1 MFLFSESKPEIVIIL
16 LADDIGIIRGVGSIG
31 GEIINSFCILFNLI
45 YSSNW
50 ISISGTLKSVEKFA
64 GSALRTIGACS
75 SISPPVG
82 VPLLAQL
89 MTINMINM

>member
-1 MFLFSESKPEIVIIL
+1 M
-16 LADDIGIIRGVGSIG
+16 
-31 GEIINSFCILFNLI
+31 

-75 SISPPVG
+75 SISPSVG